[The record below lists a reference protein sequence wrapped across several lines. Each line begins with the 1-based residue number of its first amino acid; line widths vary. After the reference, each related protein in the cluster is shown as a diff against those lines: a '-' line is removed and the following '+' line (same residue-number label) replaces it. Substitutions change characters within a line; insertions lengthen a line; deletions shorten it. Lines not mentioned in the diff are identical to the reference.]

1 MSVDSISPK
10 SFLVDEDCAKVE
22 DVGFVDEEEEK
33 SKHEHTA
40 EEKAISQKKYE
51 KYEVSN
57 KNFFYAT
64 WIDNQFL
71 SVLFDY
77 RQHVLSE
84 ISGIRG
90 LMFLAKALR
99 QI

>member
-57 KNFFYAT
+57 KIFFT
-64 WIDNQFL
+64 RFELIISFFQFYSIIGNMFFL
-71 SVLFDY
+71 KY
-77 RQHVLSE
+77 REYEV
-84 ISGIRG
+84 
-90 LMFLAKALR
+90 
-99 QI
+99 

>member
-22 DVGFVDEEEEK
+22 DVGFVNEEEEK

-51 KYEVSN
+51 VSN
-57 KNFFYAT
+57 KK
-64 WIDNQFL
+64 IFL
-71 SVLFDY
+71 RDFNW
-77 RQHVLSE
+77 
-84 ISGIRG
+84 
-90 LMFLAKALR
+90 
-99 QI
+99 

>member
-22 DVGFVDEEEEK
+22 NVGFVDEEEEK
-33 SKHEHTA
+33 SKQEYTA
-40 EEKAISQKKYE
+40 EEKAINQK

-57 KNFFYAT
+57 NIFFYAT